1 MLEEDRWVALME
13 RYRGKWDE
21 RRCAAVQGYIQ
32 VCSTTSSRVIDIL
45 QERRDS
51 PIAIAVALR
60 KISTQ
65 TAKDSNV
72 RTLWLKIRVQQG
84 ENLDERMTKV

>member
-1 MLEEDRWVALME
+1 MGREA
-13 RYRGKWDE
+13 
-21 RRCAAVQGYIQ
+21 
-32 VCSTTSSRVIDIL
+32 VCSCSRLHSGEFFDDEQPDSI

-72 RTLWLKIRVQQG
+72 RMLWLKIRVQQG
-84 ENLDERMTKV
+84 EDLDERMTKVCELFKDLR